1 MFIVPDIFVAPTRK
15 IVRKKKKTLSETA
28 RRKNGALKAVENV
41 DRDLTK
47 KRAGRLSA
55 FAALPSKTSFETQ
68 ERDEP
73 IVLFLR
79 RHWITNVSW
88 VLLALGLLAIP
99 LILGFFPS
107 NPLMDVLPPRFQVFI
122 YILWFLLILSFVF
135 EKFLG
140 WFFNIYI
147 ITDER
152 VIDVDFYSMIYK
164 QVASAALDKIED
176 ITYRTG
182 GLSGSLFNFG
192 NILIQ
197 TAGQQP
203 NIEFESVPMPS
214 KVVAIL
220 NELIAQEQQEILDG
234 RIR

>member
-1 MFIVPDIFVAPTRK
+1 MPDIFVAPTKK
-15 IVRKKKKTLSETA
+15 IVRKKKKGISETA

-41 DRDLTK
+41 DRDLVK
-47 KRAGRLSA
+47 KPAGRLAA

-68 ERDEP
+68 EKGEP

-88 VLLALGLLAIP
+88 ILLALGLAIIP
-99 LILGFFPS
+99 LILGLFSS
-107 NPLMDVLPPRFQVFI
+107 NPLVDVFPIRFQI
-122 YILWFLLILSFVF
+122 YMYILWYLLILSFIF

-147 ITDER
+147 VTDER

-182 GLSGSLFNFG
+182 GLGGSLFHFG

-203 NIEFESVPMPS
+203 NIEFELVPHPS

-220 NELIAQEQQEILDG
+220 NELVAQEQQEVLEG

>member
-1 MFIVPDIFVAPTRK
+1 MPDIFVAPAR
-15 IVRKKKKTLSETA
+15 IVNKKKKTLSETA
-28 RRKNGALKAVENV
+28 RRKNGALKAVEKV
-41 DRDLTK
+41 DRDLAK
-47 KRAGRLSA
+47 KPAGRLAA
-55 FAALPSKTSFETQ
+55 FAALPTKTSFETQ
-68 ERDEP
+68 ARGEP

-79 RHWITNVSW
+79 RHWFTNVSW
-88 VLLALGLLAIP
+88 ILLALGLLAFP
-99 LILGFFPS
+99 LILGLFPS
-107 NPLMDVLPPRFQVFI
+107 NPLIDVFPLRFQVFI
-122 YILWFLLILSFVF
+122 HILWYLLVLSFIF

-147 ITDER
+147 VTDER

-182 GLSGSLFNFG
+182 GLGGSLFNFG

-197 TAGQQP
+197 TAGEQA
-203 NIEFESVPMPS
+203 NIEFELVPKPS

-220 NELIAQEQQEILDG
+220 NELIAQEQQEVLEG
-234 RIR
+234 KVR